1 MVFKTGNIVCMLLAF
16 LVLAPSASAWA
27 WPVDGPVLRPFVDGS
42 DPYAGGQHRGIDI
55 GAPTGT
61 DVRSAANGIV
71 SFVGQLPHQ
80 GLCLTVRT
88 ADGYSVTLVHL
99 GSIAVTN
106 GTLVSEGD
114 VVGTIGPS
122 GDVEGVE
129 PYVYLGIRLTADPN
143 GYLDPL
149 TLLPSRQ
156 VPERPPVSQP
166 QPQPQPPAPQPA
178 PPAVRA
184 NPPRVVPKHASRG
197 APAHAARPP
206 VTGGTPTA
214 APSVRQVSPRRTAI
228 RAPRVPSSTERTAR
242 PPQRARPNDRPA
254 VEPAPARSQGH
265 APPSEPVVITARG
278 SVKPAASARTERVLQ
293 RRGSRRRLLLVM
305 SLVGSGLLAAGL
317 VQRKRPQPRPI
328 GSRPLRKMSL
338 SEPLPEDPLPE
349 PSATAHSRRRRLAL
363 REWPASSRACR
374 RLRRPVG
381 HHGPVSPAA
390 GRLGPHG
397 QRHGRARN
405 AGHGRRRSRG
415 AVSA

>member
-1 MVFKTGNIVCMLLAF
+1 MVFKTGNMVCVLLAF

-61 DVRSAANGIV
+61 DVRSAASGIV

-99 GSIAVTN
+99 GSIAVTT
-106 GTLVSEGD
+106 GTQVSEGD
-114 VVGTIGPS
+114 VVGTIGPT

-149 TLLPSRQ
+149 TLLPPRQ
-156 VPERPPVSQP
+156 VPERPPVAQP
-166 QPQPQPPAPQPA
+166 QAPAPQPA

-184 NPPRVVPKHASRG
+184 NPPRVVPKHASKR
-197 APAHAARPP
+197 APAHATRSP
-206 VTGGTPTA
+206 VTRGTPA
-214 APSVRQVSPRRTAI
+214 APSVRQVSPPRTAV
-228 RAPRVPSSTERTAR
+228 RAPRVPSRTVRTES
-242 PPQRARPNDRPA
+242 PPQRARSNDRPA
-254 VEPAPARSQGH
+254 VEPAPARAQGH
-265 APPSEPVVITARG
+265 VPPSEPVVVTARG
-278 SVKPAASARTERVLQ
+278 SVKAPATARTERVLQ
-293 RRGSRRRLLLVM
+293 RSGSRRLLLLVM
-305 SLVGSGLLAAGL
+305 SLIGSGLLAAGL

-328 GSRPLRKMSL
+328 GPRPLRKMSV
-338 SEPLPEDPLPE
+338 SEPLPEDRLPE
-349 PSATAHSRRRRLAL
+349 PSTTAHSRRRRLAL

-381 HHGPVSPAA
+381 HHGAVSPAA
-390 GRLGPHG
+390 RRLGPHG

-405 AGHGRRRSRG
+405 AGHGRRRSRR